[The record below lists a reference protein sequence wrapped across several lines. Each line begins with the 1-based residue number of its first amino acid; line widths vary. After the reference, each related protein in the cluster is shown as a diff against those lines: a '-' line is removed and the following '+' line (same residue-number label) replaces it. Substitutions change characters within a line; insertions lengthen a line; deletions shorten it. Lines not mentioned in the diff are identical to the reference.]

1 MADSA
6 SMKHEKGG
14 LSSGV
19 RTVLWGVPWTRGR
32 KSVSPLP
39 SLCALLC
46 SCSVVAFV
54 AAPLTSDA
62 GGR

>member
-6 SMKHEKGG
+6 STKHEKGG
-14 LSSGV
+14 MSSGV

-32 KSVSPLP
+32 KSVSRSPH
-39 SLCALLC
+39 CALLC